1 MDFSEKIMSKCELIA
16 MNNEFEI
23 AEIIKSLRIAK
34 GLTQED
40 MSEGE
45 DGIPYRTIQNL
56 ESGKSSPSLKTLYKL
71 AKKLDVPVSKILGE

>member
-1 MDFSEKIMSKCELIA
+1 
-16 MNNEFEI
+16 MNNQSEF
-23 AEIIKSLRIAK
+23 AELVRSLRIAK

-56 ESGKSSPSLKTLYKL
+56 ESGKTSPSLKTLYKL
-71 AKKLDVPVSKILGE
+71 AKKLGVSISMLLGEK